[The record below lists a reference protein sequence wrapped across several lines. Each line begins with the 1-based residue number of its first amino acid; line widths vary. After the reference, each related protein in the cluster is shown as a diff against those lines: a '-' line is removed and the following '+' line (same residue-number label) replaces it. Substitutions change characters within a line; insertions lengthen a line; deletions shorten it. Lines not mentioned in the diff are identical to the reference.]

1 MSISEGCSMTELMSV
16 PLILSSLK
24 TLNQVE
30 HNANKIFFLYFLFPT
45 NSKYSKS
52 NKIK

>member
-1 MSISEGCSMTELMSV
+1 MMEIMSV

-30 HNANKIFFLYFLFPT
+30 HSANKIIFLYLLFPT